1 MLTWLEPLIKR
12 IGLVR
17 EPQVTSKKIGI
28 SPSTLSEKAMETH
41 SSTLAWK
48 IPWLE
53 EPGRLQ
59 SKRSQSRAQLS
70 NFTFTFHFHAL
81 EKEMATHCSI
91 LAWRIPG
98 TEEPG
103 ELQPIRLLR
112 VRHDWSGLAQ
122 SSGRTNYSSV
132 KKCSLILQFIKM
144 ISVECFKARHIWY
157 KDSTC
162 IFLVGRDYFWMGM
175 KNRNKKRLSGKH
187 CPSYG
192 HSIAAISY
200 GPSTP
205 LLAYGY
211 GKWIDWECQL
221 IFEWFFLCLFLK
233 WGKFLPL
240 CRGI

>member
-1 MLTWLEPLIKR
+1 MLSHFSHAR
-12 IGLVR
+12 
-17 EPQVTSKKIGI
+17 
-28 SPSTLSEKAMETH
+28 
-41 SSTLAWK
+41 
-48 IPWLE
+48 
-53 EPGRLQ
+53 
-59 SKRSQSRAQLS
+59 LS
-70 NFTFTFHFHAL
+70 NFAFTFDFHAL
-81 EKEMATHCSI
+81 EKEMATHSSI

-103 ELQPIRLLR
+103 ELQSTGLLR
-112 VRHDWSGLAQ
+112 ARHDWSGLAQ

-157 KDSTC
+157 KDSTW
-162 IFLVGRDYFWMGM
+162 IFLIGRDYFWMGI

-187 CPSYG
+187 CLSYG

-221 IFEWFFLCLFLK
+221 IFEWLFLMHFSK
-233 WGKFLPL
+233 IRKIPTSL
-240 CRGI
+240 